1 MIDGFVD
8 KRFERVR
15 TAFAEN
21 FAERDEVGAACA
33 IIHRG
38 ELVVDLWGGWAD
50 RAAERAW
57 QADTRQ
63 LVFSATKGVTAAVM
77 LLLSQRGVIDLD
89 APVARYWPE
98 FGAAGKADIPVRWI
112 MCHRA
117 GVAAVD
123 GDLTLPEVLAWD
135 PVVRAIA
142 VQAPNWP
149 PGTKHGYHARSYGW
163 VLGEIVRRVTGRTFG
178 QFFAEEVA
186 KPLGLEF
193 WIGLPLTEEARVAT
207 LYPPPEP
214 SDPAVRELLAQ
225 MMAPG
230 TLLARVINGPSNL
243 FGYDDMWNRRELKAA
258 EMPSSNGIGTAR
270 ALARLY
276 ASLIGPIDGVRLLS
290 PQTVAA
296 ACVEQSNGEDAV
308 LRLPT
313 RFGTG
318 FMLPPSLSPEAG
330 PSAFGHPGAGGSLA
344 LADRDRELAFAYVM
358 NQMGLFAAGDPRATA
373 LLRAAYASL

>member
-163 VLGEIVRRVTGRTFG
+163 VLGEIVRRVH
-178 QFFAEEVA
+178 E
-186 KPLGLEF
+186 
-193 WIGLPLTEEARVAT
+193 
-207 LYPPPEP
+207 
-214 SDPAVRELLAQ
+214 
-225 MMAPG
+225 
-230 TLLARVINGPSNL
+230 
-243 FGYDDMWNRRELKAA
+243 
-258 EMPSSNGIGTAR
+258 
-270 ALARLY
+270 
-276 ASLIGPIDGVRLLS
+276 
-290 PQTVAA
+290 
-296 ACVEQSNGEDAV
+296 
-308 LRLPT
+308 
-313 RFGTG
+313 
-318 FMLPPSLSPEAG
+318 
-330 PSAFGHPGAGGSLA
+330 
-344 LADRDRELAFAYVM
+344 
-358 NQMGLFAAGDPRATA
+358 ATA
-373 LLRAAYASL
+373 T